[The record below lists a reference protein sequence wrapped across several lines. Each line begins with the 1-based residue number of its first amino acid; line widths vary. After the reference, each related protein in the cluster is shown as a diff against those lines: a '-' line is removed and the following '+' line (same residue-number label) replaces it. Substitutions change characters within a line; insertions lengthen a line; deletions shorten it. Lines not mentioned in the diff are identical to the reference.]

1 MCFSSFFFFFFYR
14 KDRYTLAKIEY
25 IPYLLH
31 SSNPGANTIISNPT
45 FVPRFVTPDT
55 NLVGGEVDGQEV
67 LKPGEYI
74 VERDINVR
82 PGGKLVLQSGVTLR
96 FPPAVGMMVAGQL
109 DARGKRPS
117 DIRLTLKEDI
127 TMESQN
133 SSNLE
138 ETPQSSPTDSIP
150 VRLLGG
156 KTNLEGRLQV
166 KLLIYLSSYTY
177 IIVNITYIRIVILGK
192 KIIV

>member
-1 MCFSSFFFFFFYR
+1 M
-14 KDRYTLAKIEY
+14 
-25 IPYLLH
+25 
-31 SSNPGANTIISNPT
+31 
-45 FVPRFVTPDT
+45 TPDT